1 MGQSTT
7 TISTRWTVASLLSA
21 LALMLA
27 MALAMATP
35 TQAQAQ
41 AGADQYDPAG
51 SPSESF
57 ATLSFELTV
66 ECEPPANAAFFGNTP
81 AESLLP
87 VQLTD
92 PDGDGLYTGST
103 TLYKYPQSPW
113 LGQPPEPV
121 SIPAQIVQGPP
132 TEHTVVGPEYQVIKD
147 FGLVKL
153 DGDKTLA
160 ATISFCDGGSD
171 SDQYSSGDQ
180 YAPVS
185 GGTVSSPSSGDGTG
199 LAQLPSTGGAMLL
212 TVGAGALLVGSGLL
226 IRKIF

>member
-7 TISTRWTVASLLSA
+7 TMATRWTVASLLSA

-27 MALAMATP
+27 MALATATP
-35 TQAQAQ
+35 AQAQ
-41 AGADQYDPAG
+41 AGGDQYDSAG
-51 SPSESF
+51 PPPESF

-66 ECEPPANAAFFGNTP
+66 ECEPPANATFLGNTP

-92 PDGDGLYTGST
+92 PEGDGLYTGST
-103 TLYKYPQSPW
+103 TLYKYPQGPW
-113 LGQPPEPV
+113 FRQQEPV

-132 TEHTVVGPEYQVIKD
+132 TGYTALGPEYQMIKD

-160 ATISFCDGGSD
+160 ATISFCDGGSG
-171 SDQYSSGDQ
+171 SDQYSNGGQ
-180 YAPVS
+180 YDPVS
-185 GGTVSSPSSGDGTG
+185 GGTVSSPSSGNGTG

-212 TVGAGALLVGSGLL
+212 TLGAGALLVGSGLL